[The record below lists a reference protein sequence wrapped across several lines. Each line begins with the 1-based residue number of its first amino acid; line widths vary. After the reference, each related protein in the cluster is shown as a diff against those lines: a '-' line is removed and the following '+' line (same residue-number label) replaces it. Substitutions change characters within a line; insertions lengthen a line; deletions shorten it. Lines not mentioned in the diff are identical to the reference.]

1 MTWVAWRLQRT
12 ETLIAA
18 ALLAA
23 LAILLVPTGIQIASA
38 FDSDH
43 LSQCLTPD
51 SFTCA
56 QAVRSFESRFG
67 ALQNLADW
75 FTLVPGILGALL
87 AAPFVLDLEQGTHR
101 LAWTQSVTRRRWLLT
116 KLGLAVA
123 AALLATVALIVLLT
137 WWRAPFVRLDGRMDN
152 SVYDAEGVVP
162 IGYALFALGLA
173 AAIGALWRRAVPALV
188 ISVVGY
194 FAARIFVDG
203 WLRQRLVTPLH
214 ATWRFA
220 KNTPASLNHAWVL
233 NEGPAG
239 TGGKILSKVAAIPC
253 PPGTPGCKAHLPAY
267 MSATYIPPSRFWD
280 LQLLELAVFG
290 GIALLLL
297 LFAAW
302 WTHERAA

>member
-23 LAILLVPTGIQIASA
+23 LALLLVPTGIQIASA
-38 FDSDH
+38 FDSEH
-43 LSQCLTPD
+43 LSRCITPD
-51 SFTCA
+51 SFACA
-56 QAVRSFESRFG
+56 EAVHSFESRFG
-67 ALQNLADW
+67 ALQSLADW

-116 KLGLAVA
+116 KLGLAVLAAVA
-123 AALLATVALIVLLT
+123 AAGVLIVLLT

-162 IGYALFALGLA
+162 IGYTLFALGLA
-173 AAIGALWRRAVPALV
+173 AAIGALCRRAVPALV
-188 ISVVGY
+188 LSVVGY
-194 FAARIFVDG
+194 FAARIFMDG

-214 ATWRFA
+214 ATWAFA
-220 KNTPASLNHAWVL
+220 KNTPVSLRHAWVL

-239 TGGKILSKVAAIPC
+239 SGGKILSKIVAIPC
-253 PPGTPGCKAHLPAY
+253 RPGTPGCNAHLPGY
-267 MSATYIPPSRFWD
+267 ISATYIPPSRFWD

-290 GIALLLL
+290 GVALVLLA
-297 LFAAW
+297 FAAL